1 MHTNQMLSI
10 AALAQAE
17 GCAVRTQEPL
27 AQHTTF
33 RIGGPAALWVEVPT
47 ADVMAELHRACAESR
62 VPCVV
67 LGCGS
72 NVLASDAGFNG
83 VILHPAAPE
92 FTQIAVTGGTVTAG
106 AGAKLSALA
115 VCARDHGLSGLE
127 FAYGIPGSVGG
138 AVYMNAGAY
147 GGEIKD
153 VLVRCTVLTR
163 DHRIETRPAGALAL
177 AYRHSALMDDDA
189 IVLSAEFALTPG
201 DPEQIG
207 AQMNDYMARR
217 KAKQPLDL
225 PSAGSTFK
233 RPAGAFAGALIEQ
246 CGLKGARVGDAQV
259 SEKHAGFIVNLG
271 NATAGN
277 VRALISHVQKVVEM
291 ETGFRLECEIRTLG
305 G

>member
-72 NVLASDAGFNG
+72 NVLAYDAGFNG
-83 VILHPAAPE
+83 VILHPAATE

>member
-1 MHTNQMLSI
+1 M
-10 AALAQAE
+10 
-17 GCAVRTQEPL
+17 
-27 AQHTTF
+27 
-33 RIGGPAALWVEVPT
+33 
-47 ADVMAELHRACAESR
+47 
-62 VPCVV
+62 
-67 LGCGS
+67 
-72 NVLASDAGFNG
+72 
-83 VILHPAAPE
+83 
-92 FTQIAVTGGTVTAG
+92 
-106 AGAKLSALA
+106 
-115 VCARDHGLSGLE
+115 
-127 FAYGIPGSVGG
+127 
-138 AVYMNAGAY
+138 
-147 GGEIKD
+147 
-153 VLVRCTVLTR
+153 LVRCTVLTR
-163 DHRIETRPAGALAL
+163 DHRIETWPADALAL